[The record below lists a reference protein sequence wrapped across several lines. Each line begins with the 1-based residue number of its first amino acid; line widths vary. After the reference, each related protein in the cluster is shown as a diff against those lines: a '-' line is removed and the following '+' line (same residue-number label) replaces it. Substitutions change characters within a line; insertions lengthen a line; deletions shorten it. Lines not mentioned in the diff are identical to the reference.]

1 MQKLGAST
9 LSVYGFFFGAQY
21 IVQNITGYLAT
32 DDYPI
37 VFVTLLHPLIYFGLF
52 LSGLFLLEGKSWA
65 KHVALVS
72 FFGWL
77 YFQFEPLMW
86 PINTPE
92 MQERLLGHGGIAA
105 WKRSIDIAGIGI
117 IHGVAL
123 SLAVAMAYGKGLT
136 SKGSG

>member
-9 LSVYGFFFGAQY
+9 LSAYGFFFGTQY
-21 IVQNITGYLAT
+21 VVQNITGYLST

-37 VFVTLLHPLIYFGLF
+37 VFVTLLHPLIYVGLF
-52 LSGLFLLEGKSWA
+52 LSGLLLLAGKRWA

-77 YFQFEPLMW
+77 YFQFVPLMW

-92 MQERLLGHGGIAA
+92 MQERLLGQAGIAA
-105 WKRSIDIAGIGI
+105 WKRSIDIVGIGI

-123 SLAVAMAYGKGLT
+123 SLVVAMAYGKGLT
-136 SKGSG
+136 SR